1 MAKSPKRPSKTK
13 STASKKPSIRAKSTT
28 GRSTKSTIADAG
40 ETYLVFG
47 TVTNADGTPVA
58 GLMVMAYDK
67 DESREDRLGKA
78 TTDTTGAYRIS
89 YSKASFRKT
98 PKERGGADVIVQ
110 VYNDQNELLF
120 TSKKKNSAPAE
131 YQLNIQLPTQQYVVQ
146 GTVRGANGK
155 PLSNIVVRAYD
166 QDLRRRQKMGEGS
179 TDREGRY
186 RIAYSQSA
194 FCRAEKDGA
203 DLVTIVFDADD
214 VELSRSA
221 MLFNA
226 PAEAMIDHVILG
238 LEKPES
244 EYERM
249 VRIIQPLLAG
259 QGADCRDLSIQNLND
274 DDIVFIVEE
283 TGLNVDRLRLCVLAA
298 KEINEQPAMMSA
310 HWLASSL
317 SSGMHALLSVGAAS
331 PVLMSLLYGWF
342 RDGQSQRLADL
353 LRKSNDD
360 LVASIGRAIQQNYIP
375 SLEERVLDALPDVLN
390 RLRAG
395 LELKTSGDTERASL
409 GDALRLLPDADRL
422 QLDKLD
428 GPGAKLIS
436 LLVNAA
442 ANHIPSWEE
451 RLQAVGDEGLLR
463 SAQRS
468 IGLQSLTGGF
478 VPWMRELQQSA
489 ASNTD
494 PTLADLAAKDTAD
507 WVTFARQNGV
517 PKDVSGATDEERFK
531 NYGRQVAMRV
541 QLLHPTL
548 FVQERIVSDRIPVD
562 TGLKGPIVKFLA
574 ANPAFRL
581 KQTPLIAYS
590 NSADFSSGGL
600 DNASVLS
607 VSTELMKIERVATLV
622 PLLDYVGPVLSAGYD
637 SARSIVKQR
646 SRVAFIAEMRDAVGG
661 DEDVGQIYDAA
672 AGVAANTDALLLRH
686 SSLFRGP
693 DLPVLP
699 REEKSTQMAV
709 RAAHAGVGTG
719 VVLPPS
725 LQQLFGNQDYCECAH
740 GASLYGAA
748 AYLADLLQMLGSAP
762 RSGGKTPLQVL
773 LERRPD
779 LAEVDLTADNTDI
792 TLQYIDLV
800 LEILEQPDWEAGLG
814 FRVLRGGTRTNPNN
828 DFDAQLDQGVV
839 PAALAADLATWGLPL
854 SEQRTAD
861 SAAAVQNSAGVTFKS
876 WVIRDVQ
883 SGIKLRLVGVV
894 YGAYRVLAYPQSVKG
909 VPKGYRPWSTVL
921 STVAANTS
929 SARFP
934 WSLPFDVNRDEA
946 NAWLD
951 WLGATREDILLAL
964 TTTGRWTN
972 VDAACERL
980 KLSPAMRAL
989 LTSPPDATHPDY
1001 QDWGFP
1007 TASIGVEG
1015 IVDPIAGMLGTLGGG
1030 MINWTG
1036 PGTRPPD
1043 PPAWDALLK
1052 NVSLLRSRSGLTHRE
1067 LLNVLAMRFV
1077 LAGAARFDV
1086 TGKECDSALMRLES
1100 MNAALARRI
1109 HLFVRLWRALG
1120 WTLVDIDAA
1129 ISVRST
1135 FTSGVGNAIA
1145 FSSDGLLFIGNIARL
1160 SARTRVPVA
1169 ICIDLFS
1176 GTTLDTSTY
1185 WNFDGPQP
1193 TRTFS
1198 RYEVWFDNSA
1208 LGRPRLAEFHLDAA
1222 RTALVAPTIPASGIP
1237 KVRISDHLTYVAAAL
1252 AMPESELSALLPIG
1266 IALLA
1271 PTQVNTALTSSS
1283 IRVGD
1288 VARVDVEVLIGR
1300 LSSGASFT
1308 LTIQD
1313 SVDGVTFQD
1322 VAAAALSVANPWPI
1336 TSNTATLTRFTYSGN
1351 QPYIRVSI
1359 ASTVGANPSLW
1370 ISVRA
1375 LRTAGQ
1381 VSDELTLAN
1390 LTRLCKYGILRRLL
1404 GTPIS
1409 DALTLL
1415 QLSGLDPFSTTGG
1428 PDVALELLDARDAL
1442 TVLGMSIIDADR
1454 LLRGPDDAAADTLQK
1469 QAGAMLSAAR
1479 KANLTIRNESTV
1491 ARDQR
1496 SVLLSKILTDLGW
1509 HSSHIADV
1517 LSSSHLGLNWVDF
1530 VAQLDAMPAGVN
1542 LPPSITYDQTLRQ
1555 LTASVSVRPTALR
1568 AAIAPLLTSTTG
1580 PLNLALVSL
1589 DAQAQSRETELAL
1602 LQTLLREETPHTFET
1617 NWSIQ
1622 ASVPMAIPTEWR
1634 GRFYYERALGKLRFV
1649 GWMSPVDQ
1657 AALLALGPSL
1667 NVSTSTPTF
1676 AAAITDLFNQSQ
1688 VNQYTPDPANRLVVR
1703 QGTPG
1708 LAAETLLLDTVGLQD
1723 RCGLILDRLL
1733 PDWRLARLRV
1743 KVADALAQNGGCT
1756 PEAADALLSLTVTV
1770 GSPLPLTE
1778 KTGFDWFA
1786 MDAQLLASDPVTET
1800 TRAGFPQPFD
1810 AVAQLLVLAQLVVKL
1825 GLDATQIPWLRGN
1838 WSGLDFRQLPTMRIA
1853 TVRADLWT
1861 SLMTFSKLIELR
1873 KNQNIGAARL
1883 GKVLRVTQGPAID
1896 CTQLAGI
1903 LDCTETNLRALA
1915 PASALD
1921 ITASVWLR
1929 DPRRLIQLITCL
1941 DFCNKLWISSSLLV
1955 SAARAQS
1962 ASRPLRDAESEAQA
1976 LRQAALSVTPGGS
1989 WPEEE
1994 KKVLDQIQQRRR
2006 DASVDY
2012 LIQKQQVRDANDL
2025 YGFYLIDPQ
2034 MGPCMMTS
2042 RIVQAIS
2049 AVQLFIHRCF
2059 MSLEPGVPPSAID
2072 KQHWSWMKNYRVWE
2086 ANRKVLLYAENW
2098 IEPELRDDKT
2108 PFFDDLVSALQQ
2120 GDVESDKAQFAVQTF
2135 LEKLTDFSRMEI
2147 VATCSSYDDNNRLE
2161 VTHIFART
2169 LSEPYTYYYRQFR
2182 NLDPTNNSNSLGVWT
2197 SWQALELDI
2206 EGDHLFPVVWQG
2218 RLFLFWAIFSKQAA
2232 EPTETEL
2239 AATQAKPTPPKKYW
2253 VFKLAWSEYKSG
2265 AWTSRRLAQD
2275 DLMGSSIAAAKPTSN
2290 QRTAADTVDFFYFW
2304 VSVEEQGITING
2316 LYNNDYYNEY
2326 EPFTTLFFDGQR
2338 PIRAKGSYVR
2348 VGRNAYRFDQTLS
2361 QKSEAPVEGRAPDS
2375 VNFHFHMVIGSSFGA
2390 AQSLSQKFSNSI
2402 TLCAKLPRNQRLL
2415 YSARTTYQLFS
2426 APGAFF
2432 ATLSIAEDSMATPF
2446 LAIDRIRQLF
2456 VYPTRQLQVSVV
2468 SVPVVGSTGQILLYQ
2483 MNEVPKL
2490 HFYGLD
2496 WVQASR
2502 LRKTLAVSGIGALL
2516 SFDSQDSVRHPPIP
2530 YFDEYTVPQALVSA
2544 SPSGDIA
2551 FSPIDATSIYNYELF
2566 FHVPFAV
2573 ACALSKNRRF
2583 EEAREWFHYIF
2594 DPTDT
2599 SSDPSP
2605 ERYWRFRPFRESPGL
2620 SIEELIQRLAD
2631 PTDQSTEKLEFQSLI
2646 AQWKDDPFKPHLVAR
2661 MRLRPYMYAV
2671 VMKYLDNLIDWADQ
2685 LFRRDTMESL
2695 NEATQ
2700 LYVLASQILGRRP
2713 ERLPRRTRSKI
2724 KSYVELAAAHPDDL
2738 TNALVDAENLMPG
2751 TPTGSGSNSGS
2762 PLQSLYFCVPRNPRL
2777 DAYFDRVEG
2786 QLSKLRHCMNI
2797 DGVVRQLP
2805 LFAPEIDPGLLVKAA
2820 AAGID
2825 IASALADLQAPLP
2838 LYRFNVMTQK
2848 ASELCTEVKSLGNA
2862 LLGAVEKTDAEAL
2875 ARIRSGHELSLLR
2888 MVRLVKEVQLQEAKT
2903 NLDALGDQLQ
2913 SAQTRFAHYV
2923 GLVSQLE
2930 PLTVPS
2936 GPVVG
2941 TTMQDLAA
2949 AALETLT
2956 TATAFAQAVTP
2967 QIDLF
2972 ATASLDVLKQV
2983 LSRASQALA
2992 ATLPPESADTASVPM
3007 NAAEKSQL
3015 KELKSAHDLQNKAA
3029 DQRVLAQA
3037 LAMIPDFTLGAQGF
3051 ASSPVVQFQLGG
3063 TLLSKVANFAASIT
3077 DSKAG
3082 EHSYR
3087 ATLHSMLAGYQRRAS
3102 DWLLQ
3107 AQLASWDIAQ
3117 LGDQIKAS
3125 TLRIAIATQELRNHD
3140 LQATNTFEADEFM
3153 RSKFTN
3159 QELFTWM
3166 SGQISSLYFQAY
3178 QLAYDVAKRAER
3190 CFSHELGVETTFIQ
3204 FGYWDGLKKGL
3215 LAGEKLHADLKRME
3229 VAYLNQNAREL
3240 EITKHVSLL
3249 MLDPIALVRLQE
3261 TGECEFTIP
3270 EVLFDLDFPGH
3281 YFRRIKNV
3289 SVSVPCV
3296 AGPYTSLS
3304 STLTLLSSTL
3314 RVRSAPAN
3322 QSYRDGENFRQ
3333 SSIPT
3338 QSIATSTGQN
3348 DSGMFELNFR
3358 DDRYLPF
3365 EGAGVISKWRLAL
3378 PQALRPFDYSTI
3390 TDVIL
3395 HVKYTA
3401 RDGGSLL
3408 RRPAQESLIDEVNA
3422 IGASNS
3428 GLNRLFSLKQE
3439 FPTEWYRLAKAA
3451 STDDPRIEEFAISL
3465 RRFPF
3470 VFAGESM
3477 QLTISALALFAV
3489 PTKSVKT
3496 PALLP
3501 NTLQVFAP
3509 GSTTTLS
3516 PTAETSIGPLRGR
3529 TFSVNSVGVA
3539 EKDED
3544 AKWKLALPSA
3554 DVAKFQ
3560 ADVDDILIICEYQL
3574 GRP

>member
-1 MAKSPKRPSKTK
+1 MNRVTFPLKLSMQGSTVADLQEALRLLLDRNVIRTFDSPNRPTAEELATLGQGLAKE
-13 STASKKPSIRAKSTT
+13 RAQSV
-28 GRSTKSTIADAG
+28 
-40 ETYLVFG
+40 Y
-47 TVTNADGTPVA
+47 
-58 GLMVMAYDK
+58 
-67 DESREDRLGKA
+67 GKA
-78 TTDTTGAYRIS
+78 TQRLVLYVQLQEGLGDGLGGGVEEKTAVRLNEILKGLGAFD
-89 YSKASFRKT
+89 A
-98 PKERGGADVIVQ
+98 
-110 VYNDQNELLF
+110 
-120 TSKKKNSAPAE
+120 TSGSS
-131 YQLNIQLPTQQYVVQ
+131 
-146 GTVRGANGK
+146 VRGIVRDASGS
-155 PLSNIVVRAYD
+155 PLPGVVVRAYD
-166 QDLRRRQKMGEGS
+166 RDLRRRELLGEAQ
-179 TDREGRY
+179 TNEEGNYQIRY
-186 RIAYSQSA
+186 VAERYK
-194 FCRAEKDGA
+194 RAEADGP
-203 DLVTIVFDADD
+203 DLQIQAFGSDALDRLLAESAVMFNAGNEVTIDLTVATATEESSEFDIHLVKVMPLLKGQADD
-214 VELSRSA
+214 GGDLRVVDLTDED
-221 MLFNA
+221 
-226 PAEAMIDHVILG
+226 ID
-238 LEKPES
+238 
-244 EYERM
+244 
-249 VRIIQPLLAG
+249 
-259 QGADCRDLSIQNLND
+259 
-274 DDIVFIVEE
+274 FIVEE
-283 TGLNVDRLRLCVLAA
+283 TGLNVDRLRLWVLAA
-298 KEINEQPAMMSA
+298 KEMNEQPATVRTYWPTSF
-310 HWLASSL
+310 L
-317 SSGMHALLSVGAAS
+317 SSRMNASISRGTTS
-331 PVLMSLLYGWF
+331 PVFMSLLYGWF
-342 RDGQSQRLADL
+342 RDGQPQRLEDL
-353 LRKSNDD
+353 LRKSSDE
-360 LVASIGRAIQQNYIP
+360 LLASIRRASEQKYIAM
-375 SLEERVLDALPDVLN
+375 LDQALLDALPDVLN
-390 RLRAG
+390 VLRTG
-395 LELKTSGDTERASL
+395 HQLKPSGDTEHASL
-409 GDALRLLPDADRL
+409 GDALRLLPDVDRL
-422 QLDKLD
+422 QLDRPD
-428 GPGAKLIS
+428 GPGAKLVS
-436 LLVNAA
+436 LLVNAPP
-442 ANHIPSWEE
+442 NYLPSWEE
-451 RLQAVGDEGLLR
+451 RLQAVGDENLMR
-463 SAQRS
+463 SVQRS

-478 VPWMRELQQSA
+478 VPWIRAFQQSA
-489 ASNTD
+489 ASNPD
-494 PTLADLAAKDTAD
+494 PTLADLSARDTAD
-507 WVTFARQNGV
+507 WIAFARQNGV
-517 PKDVSGATDEERFK
+517 PKDVVGATDEERFK

-548 FVQERIVSDRIPVD
+548 FVQERIASDRIPVD
-562 TGLKGPIVKFLA
+562 TDLKGPIKKFLL

-590 NSADFSSGGL
+590 NSPDFSSGGL
-600 DNASVLS
+600 DDAS
-607 VSTELMKIERVATLV
+607 VSTVSIELMKIERVATLV

-661 DEDVGQIYDAA
+661 DEDAGQIYDAA
-672 AGVAANTDALLLRH
+672 TGVAANTDALLFRH
-686 SSLFRGP
+686 SPLFRGP

-699 REEKSTQMAV
+699 REERSTQTAV
-709 RAAHAGVGTG
+709 RAARTGASTG

-773 LERRPD
+773 LQRRPD
-779 LAEVDLTADNTDI
+779 LAEVDLTGDNTDI

-800 LEILEQPDWEAGLG
+800 LELLEQPDWESGLG

-839 PAALAADLATWGLPL
+839 PSALAADLATWGLPL

-861 SAAAVQNSAGVTFKS
+861 SAAAVQNSAGATFES

-883 SGIKLRLVGVV
+883 WGLKLRLVGVV

-909 VPKGYRPWSTVL
+909 MPKGYRPWSTVL

-929 SARFP
+929 SVRFP

-951 WLGATREDILLAL
+951 RLGATREDLLLAL
-964 TTTGRWTN
+964 TTPGRWTN

-980 KLSPAMRAL
+980 NLNPAMRAL

-1007 TASIGVEG
+1007 NANVGVEG
-1015 IVDPIAGMLGTLGGG
+1015 IVDPIAGMSGTLSGG
-1030 MINWTG
+1030 MINWTS
-1036 PGTRPPD
+1036 PETRPKD

-1052 NVSLLRSRSGLTHRE
+1052 NVSLLRSRSHLGHRE

-1077 LAGAARFDV
+1077 LAGATRFDV

-1120 WTLVDIDAA
+1120 WTLMDIDAA
-1129 ISVRST
+1129 ISARST
-1135 FTSGVGNAIA
+1135 FTSGAGNAIA

-1169 ICIDLFS
+1169 ICMDLFS
-1176 GTTLDTSTY
+1176 STTLDTSAY
-1185 WNFDGPQP
+1185 WNFDGTQP
-1193 TRTFS
+1193 TRTLS
-1198 RYEVWFDNSA
+1198 RYETWFDNSA

-1222 RTALVAPTIPASGIP
+1222 RRALVAPTIPASGIP

-1252 AMPESELSALLPIG
+1252 AMPESELSGLLPIG

-1313 SVDGVTFQD
+1313 SVDGVTFQN
-1322 VAAAALSVANPWPI
+1322 VATAALSVANPWPI

-1415 QLSGLDPFSTTGG
+1415 QLSGIDPFSTTGG

-1442 TVLGMSIIDADR
+1442 TVLGMSIIDGDR

-1469 QAGAMLSAAR
+1469 QAGALLSAAR
-1479 KANLTIRNESTV
+1479 SANLTILNESTV
-1491 ARDQR
+1491 TLDQR
-1496 SVLLSKILTDLGW
+1496 GILLSKILTDFGW
-1509 HSSHIADV
+1509 DNAHIADV
-1517 LSSSHLGLNWVDF
+1517 LSSNHLGLNWGDF
-1530 VAQLDAMPAGVN
+1530 IAQLDAMPAGVN
-1542 LPPSITYDQTLRQ
+1542 LPPPITYDQALRQ
-1555 LTASVSVRPTALR
+1555 LTASVSVRPTVLR
-1568 AAIAPLLTSTTG
+1568 AAIAPLLTTTTG

-1589 DAQAQSRETELAL
+1589 DAQAKSREDELAL
-1602 LQTLLREETPHTFET
+1602 LQTLLREKTPHTFET
-1617 NWSIQ
+1617 NWSIP
-1622 ASVPMAIPTEWR
+1622 ADVPLAIPTEWK
-1634 GRFYYERALGKLRFV
+1634 GRFYYERALGKLCFI

-1688 VNQYTPDPANRLVVR
+1688 VTRYTPDPANRLVVR
-1703 QGTPG
+1703 QGMPG

-1733 PDWRLARLRV
+1733 PDWRRARLRV
-1743 KVADALAQNGGCT
+1743 KVADALAQSGGCT
-1756 PEAADALLSLTVTV
+1756 PETADALLSLPVAV
-1770 GSPLPLTE
+1770 GSPPPLTE

-1800 TRAGFPQPFD
+1800 TRAGFPQSFD
-1810 AVAQLLVLAQLVVKL
+1810 AVAQLLVLAQLAAKL
-1825 GLDATQIPWLRGN
+1825 GLDATQVSWLRGN
-1838 WSGLDFRQLPTMRIA
+1838 WSGLEFRQLPTMRIA

-1861 SLMTFSKLIELR
+1861 SLMAFSKLIEL
-1873 KNQNIGAARL
+1873 KKTNNIGAARL
-1883 GKVLRVTQGPAID
+1883 GKVLRVAQGPAID
-1896 CTQLAGI
+1896 YTQLAGI
-1903 LDCTETNLRALA
+1903 LNCTEANLRALA
-1915 PASALD
+1915 AANALG
-1921 ITASVWLR
+1921 ITAPVWLC
-1929 DPRRLIQLITCL
+1929 DPRRLIQLVTCL
-1941 DFCNKLWISSSLLV
+1941 DLCNKLRIPSSLLV

-1962 ASRPLRDAESEAQA
+1962 ASRPLRDAESEAQT
-1976 LRQAALSVTPGGS
+1976 LRQAALSVTPDGT

-1994 KKVLDQIQQRRR
+1994 KKVLDQIRQRRR

-2025 YGFYLIDPQ
+2025 YGYYLIDPQ

-2049 AVQLFIHRCF
+2049 SVQLFIHRCF

-2120 GDVESDKAQFAVQTF
+2120 GDVASDKAQLAVQTF

-2147 VATCSSYDDNNRLE
+2147 VGTCSSYDENNRLE

-2169 LSEPYTYYYRQFR
+2169 LSEPYIYYYRQFR
-2182 NLDPTNNSNSLGVWT
+2182 NLDRTNNANSLGVWT

-2218 RLFLFWAIFSKQAA
+2218 RLFLFWGIFSKQAA
-2232 EPTETEL
+2232 EPTQAEL
-2239 AATQAKPTPPKKYW
+2239 AATQTNPVPPKKYW

-2265 AWTSRRLAQD
+2265 VWSSRRLAQEE
-2275 DLMGSSIAAAKPTSN
+2275 LMSGEIAVAEPQQSLSNAAK
-2290 QRTAADTVDFFYFW
+2290 TVDYFFFSTI
-2304 VSVEEQGITING
+2304 VHEEGITIAG
-2316 LYNNDYYNEY
+2316 LYYNAFLNPVFR
-2326 EPFTTLFFDGQR
+2326 PFTILFFDGQR
-2338 PIRAKGSYVR
+2338 PIKASGSWVPVVDTFR
-2348 VGRNAYRFDQTLS
+2348 LDQSLE
-2361 QKSEAPVEGRAPDS
+2361 QKSEAPVDGSARS
-2375 VNFHFHMVIGSSFGA
+2375 VQLRRRMAFGQSYGGA
-2390 AQSLSQKFSNSI
+2390 MSLSQETGNSI
-2402 TLCAKLPRNQRLL
+2402 TVSTKVPRTQKHLF
-2415 YSARTTYQLFS
+2415 SARTARKVFS

-2432 ATLSIAEDSMATPF
+2432 ATLPITVDSMATPF
-2446 LAIDRIRQLF
+2446 LVTDRAHQFFI
-2456 VYPTRQLQVSVV
+2456 YPTRELQGTLVPGSVN
-2468 SVPVVGSTGQILLYQ
+2468 GITGPILLYTIS
-2483 MNEVPKL
+2483 EVPKL

-2502 LRKTLAVSGIGALL
+2502 LRKTLAVSGTAGLL
-2516 SFDSQDSVRHPPIP
+2516 SFDSQDSARHPPIP
-2530 YFDEYTVPQALVSA
+2530 YFDEYTVPPALVSA
-2544 SPSGDIA
+2544 SPNGDIA
-2551 FSPIDATSIYNYELF
+2551 FSLTEPTSTYNYELF
-2566 FHVPFAV
+2566 FHVPFAI

-2620 SIEELIQRLAD
+2620 PIEELIQRLAAPMD
-2631 PTDQSTEKLEFQSLI
+2631 HSPEKLEFQSLI

-2661 MRLRPYMYAV
+2661 MRLRSYMYVV

-2685 LFRRDTMESL
+2685 LFRLDTMESL

-2713 ERLPRRTRSKI
+2713 ERLPHRTRPKI
-2724 KSYVELAAAHPDDL
+2724 HSYTELADAHPDDL
-2738 TNALVDAENLMPG
+2738 TNALVDAENLLPG
-2751 TPTGSGSNSGS
+2751 MPTGGGSIPG
-2762 PLQSLYFCVPRNPRL
+2762 PTLQSLYFCVPHNPKL
-2777 DAYFDRVEG
+2777 EAYYDRVEG
-2786 QLSKLRHCMNI
+2786 QLYKLRNCMNI
-2797 DGVVRQLP
+2797 DGLVRELP
-2805 LFAPEIDPGLLVKAA
+2805 LFAPEIDPGLLVRAA
-2820 AAGID
+2820 AAGLD

-2838 LYRFNVMTQK
+2838 FYRFSVMVQK
-2848 ASELCTEVKSLGNA
+2848 ANELCAEVKA
-2862 LLGAVEKTDAEAL
+2862 LGASLLSAIEKTDAEAL
-2875 ARIRSGHELSLLR
+2875 ARLRSGHEMSLLK
-2888 MVRLVKEVQLQEAKT
+2888 MVRLVKEAQLQEAKT

-2930 PLTVPS
+2930 PLSIPS

-2941 TTMQDLAA
+2941 PTIQDLAG
-2949 AALETLT
+2949 AALQVLT
-2956 TATAFAQAVTP
+2956 TATAFAQALTP
-2967 QIDLF
+2967 TIDPF
-2972 ATASLDVLKQV
+2972 AIASFEVLKQ
-2983 LSRASQALA
+2983 LMARASEALA
-2992 ATLPPESADTASVPM
+2992 ASLPPESMDTANVPM
-3007 NAAEKSQL
+3007 NPAEKHQL
-3015 KELKSAHDLQNKAA
+3015 EELKNAHDLQTKAA
-3029 DQRVLAQA
+3029 NQRILAQA
-3037 LAMIPDFTLGAQGF
+3037 LAMIPDFTLGTQGF
-3051 ASSPVVQFQLGG
+3051 SSSPVVQFQLGG
-3063 TLLSKVANFAASIT
+3063 TLLSKVANFAASAT
-3077 DSKAG
+3077 DSKAS

-3087 ATLHSMLAGYQRRAS
+3087 ATLHSMLAGYQRRTA

-3117 LGDQIKAS
+3117 IGEQIKAG
-3125 TLRIAIATQELRNHD
+3125 TLRVAIATQELRNHD
-3140 LQATNTFEADEFM
+3140 LQAANTFESDEFM
-3153 RSKFTN
+3153 RSKFSN
-3159 QELFTWM
+3159 QELFAWM
-3166 SGQISSLYFQAY
+3166 SGQLSSLYFQAY

-3190 CFSHELGVETTFIQ
+3190 CFTHELGADATFIQ

-3229 VAYLNQNAREL
+3229 VAYLNQNVREL
-3240 EITKHVSLL
+3240 EITKYVSLL
-3249 MLDPIALVRLQE
+3249 MLDPMALVRLQE
-3261 TGECEFTIP
+3261 TGACEFTIP
-3270 EVLFDLDFPGH
+3270 EVLFDLDFSGH
-3281 YFRRIKNV
+3281 YFRRIKSV
-3289 SVSVPCV
+3289 SISVPCV
-3296 AGPYTSLS
+3296 AGPYTSLN
-3304 STLTLLSSTL
+3304 STLTLLSS
-3314 RVRSAPAN
+3314 RVRIASTPVN
-3322 QSYRDGENFRQ
+3322 RSYSDEQNFRQ

-3365 EGAGVISKWRLAL
+3365 EGAGVISKWRFAL
-3378 PQALRPFDYSTI
+3378 PRALRPFDYSTI

-3408 RRPAQESLIDEVNA
+3408 REPAQESLIDAVNT
-3422 IGASNS
+3422 IGVNNS
-3428 GLNRLFSLKQE
+3428 GFNRLFSLRQE
-3439 FPTEWYRLAKAA
+3439 FPTEWYRLVKAA
-3451 STDDPRIEEFAISL
+3451 STDDPRTEEFAISL

-3470 VFAGESM
+3470 VFTGKGTK
-3477 QLTISALALFAV
+3477 LTITSLTLFAMPKKDATRPV
-3489 PTKSVKT
+3489 V
-3496 PALLP
+3496 LP
-3501 NTLQVFAP
+3501 DTLQVFAP
-3509 GSTTTLS
+3509 MIPTALS
-3516 PTAETSIGPLRGR
+3516 VTAETSIGPLRGR
-3529 TFSVNSVGVA
+3529 TFNANSVVVV
-3539 EKDED
+3539 EKDEN
-3544 AKWKLALPSA
+3544 AKWKLALPASA
-3554 DVAKFQ
+3554 GAQFQREVDEVLIVCQYDVAK
-3560 ADVDDILIICEYQL
+3560 V
-3574 GRP
+3574 